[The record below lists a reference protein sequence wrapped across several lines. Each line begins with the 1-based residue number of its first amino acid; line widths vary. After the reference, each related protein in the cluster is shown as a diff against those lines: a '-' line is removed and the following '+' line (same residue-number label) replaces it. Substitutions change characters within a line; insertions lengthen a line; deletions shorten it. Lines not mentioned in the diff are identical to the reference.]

1 MARAPTY
8 LLARTPTPPLPPHAA
23 DMRAACSW
31 LLEQQGPAQEVVE
44 VYAWG
49 PSGWQWQERR
59 QLGLLPPLPQA
70 ATGVGA

>member
-1 MARAPTY
+1 
-8 LLARTPTPPLPPHAA
+8 
-23 DMRAACSW
+23 MRAACSW